1 MNVEIPF
8 LGTFVSIFVIGYLQ
22 CSTKIMGRLH
32 AFRPTTPLARSN
44 RKKPYLL
51 HRGRQTMT
59 EVAIEAVS
67 GAGKGESEPYKK
79 APKKV
84 WASSNIY
91 SLYDMDEQMDE
102 DMYK

>member
-1 MNVEIPF
+1 
-8 LGTFVSIFVIGYLQ
+8 
-22 CSTKIMGRLH
+22 
-32 AFRPTTPLARSN
+32 
-44 RKKPYLL
+44 
-51 HRGRQTMT
+51 MT